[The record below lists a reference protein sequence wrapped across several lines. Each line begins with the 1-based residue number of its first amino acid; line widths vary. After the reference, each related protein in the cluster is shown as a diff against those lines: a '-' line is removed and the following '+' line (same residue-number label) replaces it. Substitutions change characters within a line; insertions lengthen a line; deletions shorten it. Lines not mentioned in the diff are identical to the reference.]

1 MIHDYLVLSVILF
14 CLGIVGVFA
23 RRNVFT
29 VFMSVELMLNAA
41 NLAFIAFARLHQNMD
56 GHVLALLVMAVA
68 AAEVALAL
76 AVVILLHKQTGK
88 LDTNVF
94 SLLKG

>member
-1 MIHDYLVLSVILF
+1 MIHHYLYLSIILF
-14 CLGIVGVFA
+14 CLGIIGVTS

-29 VFMSVELMLNAA
+29 VFMSIELMLNAA
-41 NLAFIAFARLHQNMD
+41 NLAILTFARLHINMD
-56 GHVLALLVMAVA
+56 GHVLAMMIMAVA
-68 AAEVALAL
+68 AAEAALAL
-76 AVVILLHKQTGK
+76 AVVILLHKHKSK

>member
-1 MIHDYLVLSVILF
+1 MIHSYLMVSVILF
-14 CLGIVGVFA
+14 CIGMLGVIS

-29 VFMSVELMLNAA
+29 VFMSIELMLNAA
-41 NLAFIAFARLHQNMD
+41 NLAFVAFSRLHESMD
-56 GHVLALLVMAVA
+56 GHVLALMVMAVA
-68 AAEVALAL
+68 AAEAALAL
-76 AVVILLHKQTGK
+76 AVVILLHKHKGK

>member
-1 MIHDYLVLSVILF
+1 MIHDYLSLSIVLF
-14 CLGIVGVFA
+14 CLGILGVIS

-41 NLAFIAFARLHQNMD
+41 NLAFIALARLHENMD

-68 AAEVALAL
+68 AAEAALAL
-76 AVVILLHKQTGK
+76 AVVILLHKHTGK
-88 LDTNVF
+88 VDTNVF

>member
-1 MIHDYLVLSVILF
+1 MIQSYLYLSIILF
-14 CLGIVGVFA
+14 CLGIVGVIA

-41 NLAFIAFARLHQNMD
+41 NLVFVAFSRMHESMD
-56 GHVLALLVMAVA
+56 GHVLAMMVMAVA
-68 AAEVALAL
+68 AAEAALAL
-76 AVVILLHKQTGK
+76 AVVILLHKHRSK

>member
-1 MIHDYLVLSVILF
+1 MILNYLTLSIILF
-14 CLGIVGVFA
+14 CLGILGVIT

-41 NLAFIAFARLHQNMD
+41 NLAFISFSRLHVSMD
-56 GHVLALLVMAVA
+56 GQVLAMMVIAVA
-68 AAEVALAL
+68 AAEASLAL
-76 AVVILLHKQTGK
+76 AVVILLHKHKGV
-88 LDTNVF
+88 LDTNIF

>member
-1 MIHDYLVLSVILF
+1 MIHSYLYLSIILF
-14 CLGIVGVFA
+14 CLGIVGVIS

-29 VFMSVELMLNAA
+29 VFMSIELMLNAA
-41 NLAFIAFARLHQNMD
+41 NLAFVAFSRVHESMD
-56 GHVLALLVMAVA
+56 GQVLAMMVIAVA
-68 AAEVALAL
+68 AAEAALAL
-76 AVVILLHKQTGK
+76 AVVILLHKHKGK

>member
-1 MIHDYLVLSVILF
+1 MIQNYLILSVILF
-14 CLGIVGVFA
+14 CIGILGVIS

-29 VFMSVELMLNAA
+29 VFMSIELMLNAA
-41 NLAFIAFARLHQNMD
+41 NLAFLTFSRLHESMD
-56 GHVLALLVMAVA
+56 GQVLALLVMAVA
-68 AAEVALAL
+68 AAEAALAL
-76 AVVILLHKQTGK
+76 AVVILLHKHKGN

>member
-1 MIHDYLVLSVILF
+1 MIHNYLFLSVILF
-14 CLGIVGVFA
+14 CLGIVGVIS

-29 VFMSVELMLNAA
+29 VFMSIELMLNAA
-41 NLAFIAFARLHQNMD
+41 NLAFIAFSRAHESMD
-56 GHVLALLVMAVA
+56 GHVLAMMVMAVA
-68 AAEVALAL
+68 AAGVALAL
-76 AVVILLHKQTGK
+76 VVVILLHKHKGK

>member
-1 MIHDYLVLSVILF
+1 MIQHYLILSIILF
-14 CLGIVGVFA
+14 CLGILGVIS

-29 VFMSVELMLNAA
+29 VFMSIELMLNAA
-41 NLAFIAFARLHQNMD
+41 NLAFITFSRLHLSMD
-56 GHVLALLVMAVA
+56 GQVLALLVMAVA
-68 AAEVALAL
+68 AAEAALAL
-76 AVVILLHKQTGK
+76 AVVILLHKHKGN